1 MEYDNFIETIR
12 KRAGKTAGKGGKAF
26 INKVIKNNGKEMDG
40 LVILEDGYSVAPA
53 IYLNDY
59 YDDYRSG
66 TDIDMIMNDILTVYY
81 KNRDAVCFNTNL
93 FGDFKNVKG
102 RIVYRLINYE
112 KNKDLLRD
120 VPHKK
125 FMDLAIVYYCIVK
138 RSESYLATTMIKNEF
153 MENWGVSEELLY
165 ELAKKNTPKIL
176 KARIAPITGFLNEI
190 SGSEVYEVPDETESY
205 MYVMTNMTRVNG
217 ASCMLYN
224 GVLEEFSR
232 RLNRD
237 LYILPSSVHELII
250 VPASDGINSEG
261 LKLIVKDI
269 NEKGVADE
277 EVLSDNVYTYSLK
290 ERKIIL

>member
-26 INKVIKNNGKEMDG
+26 INKVMKNNGKEMDG

-59 YDDYRSG
+59 YNDYRSG
-66 TDIDMIMNDILTVYY
+66 TDLDEIMNDILTNYY
-81 KNRDAVCFNTNL
+81 KNRDSVCFNT
-93 FGDFKNVKG
+93 DFFSDFDKLKG
-102 RIVYRLINYE
+102 RIIFRLINFE
-112 KNKDLLRD
+112 KNKALLAE

-125 FMDLAIVYYCIVK
+125 FMDLAIVYYVIVK
-138 RSESYLATTMIKNEF
+138 RSESYMATTMIKNDF
-153 MENWGVSEELLY
+153 LDKWGVNADLLF

-190 SGSEVYEVPDETESY
+190 SGSDIYDIPDETESY
-205 MYVMTNMTRVNG
+205 MFVLTNITRVNG

-224 GVLEEFSR
+224 GVLERFSK

-250 VPASDGINSEG
+250 VPADENVSSED
-261 LKLIVKDI
+261 LKHIVRDI
-269 NEKGVADE
+269 NVKGVADD
-277 EVLSDNVYTYSLK
+277 EVLSDNVYTFSLK
-290 ERKIIL
+290 EGKIML